1 MQTPSAAT
9 TKSKET
15 PSSGYLKYELKTF
28 EKLPVKIWDDSVE
41 ASRHVARSIALAI
54 RQRQQEGEKIV
65 LGLATGSTPIKVYE
79 ELVRMHKEEGLS
91 FQNVITFNLDEYYP
105 MAKEAQQSY
114 WRFMHEF
121 LFDHVDIIRENI
133 HIPDGTVPMEKVAE
147 YCERYEKLI
156 DLAGG
161 IDIQLLGI
169 GRTGHIGFNEPGAW
183 ETSLT
188 RMVRLDHLTRR
199 DAMKDFQGEDDV
211 PYRAITMGVGSI
223 FKARTVYLMAWGQ
236 HKASIIQQAIEGE
249 ISNSVPA
256 SFLQKHPNVRVILDK
271 SAAEDLTKMKSPWLA
286 GICNWNEDLICKA
299 VIWLSQ
305 TAGKPIL
312 KLTDEDYNEHGL
324 SDLIIEEAKPYELN
338 IRIFNRLQHTISGW
352 PGGKPNADDTNRPER
367 AKPAKKR
374 VIIFSP
380 HPDDDVISMGGTFQR
395 LVDQGHDVHV
405 AYQTSGNIA
414 VHDWDALRYAEFML
428 EFSEKHGNISEEEHK
443 LYKKV
448 IKFLQ
453 KKDGVVDDIPEVRS
467 IKGLIRRGEAR
478 AGARYTGLD
487 DDHIHFL
494 DMPFYETGRTRKK
507 PLGADDIRI
516 VAGLI
521 EKIKPH
527 QVYAAGDL
535 ADPHGTH
542 RVCLDAIFEA
552 FRQLGKEDWIKDC
565 WLWLYRGAWH
575 EWAVHEIEMA
585 VPMSPQQLRR
595 KRQAI
600 FMHQSQKDR
609 PPFPGGDDREFWQ
622 RAEYRNRETA
632 EMYRALGLA
641 EYEAM
646 EAFVRWKG

>member
-1 MQTPSAAT
+1 M
-9 TKSKET
+9 KIKEKALT
-15 PSSGYLKYELKTF
+15 GYLKYELKNF
-28 EKLPVKIWDDSVE
+28 EKLPVKIWEDSVE

-54 RQRQQEGEKIV
+54 RQRQQDGERIV
-65 LGLATGSTPIKVYE
+65 LGLATGSTPIKVYD
-79 ELVRMHKEEGLS
+79 ELVRLHKEEGLS
-91 FQNVITFNLDEYYP
+91 FQNVVTFNLDEYYP
-105 MAKEAQQSY
+105 MPREARQSY
-114 WRFMHEF
+114 WRFMHDY
-121 LFDHVDIIRENI
+121 LFDHVDIIPTNI
-133 HIPDGTVPMEKVAE
+133 HIPDGTLAMEQVAD

-183 ETSLT
+183 ETSPT
-188 RMVRLDHLTRR
+188 RMVRLDHLTRH
-199 DAMKDFQGEDDV
+199 DALKDFQSEDDV

-236 HKASIIQQAIEGE
+236 HKAHIVQHAIEGE
-249 ISNSVPA
+249 ISTSVPA
-256 SFLQKHPNVRVILDK
+256 SFLQKHPNVKVVLDR
-271 SAAEDLTKMKSPWLA
+271 SASEELTRMKSPWLA
-286 GICNWNEDLICKA
+286 GICNWTDDLICKA
-299 VIWLSQ
+299 VVWLSQ
-305 TAGKPIL
+305 KTGKPIL

-324 SDLIIEEAKPYELN
+324 SELIIEQANSYDLN
-338 IRIFNRLQHTISGW
+338 IRIFNRLQRTISGW
-352 PGGKPNADDTNRPER
+352 PGGKPNADDSNRPER

-374 VIIFSP
+374 VILFSP

-414 VHDWDALRYAEFML
+414 VHDYDALRYAEFML
-428 EFSEKHGNISEEEHK
+428 EFGETQKTLDDNEAK
-443 LYKKV
+443 RLKK
-448 IKFLQ
+448 IIQFLR
-453 KKDGVVDDIPEVRS
+453 KKNSSDEDIPEVRS

-478 AGARYTGLD
+478 SGARLTGLH

-507 PLGADDIRI
+507 PLGDDDIKI
-516 VAGLI
+516 IMDLM
-521 EKIKPH
+521 EQIKPH

-552 FRQLGKEDWIKDC
+552 YRRLKKHEWLNDC
-565 WLWLYRGAWH
+565 WVWLYRGAWH

-585 VPMSPQQLRR
+585 VPMSPQQLRK

-609 PPFPGGDDREFWQ
+609 PPFPGDDNREFWQ
-622 RAEYRNRETA
+622 RAEERNRETA
-632 EMYRALGLA
+632 QAYRDLGLA

-646 EAFVRWKG
+646 EAFVRWKPA